1 MNYKVKLK
9 DITTFIFDIDG
20 VLTDGKVAIFK
31 DGEWVRSMSIKDG
44 YALQHAA
51 SQGYRLAVI
60 SGGTNESIANRL
72 RSLGVQDVFLS
83 VRNKLE
89 VFETL
94 CTDYDLKPEE
104 IAYMGDDLPDYE
116 VLRAVGLSTCPKDA
130 AMEIREMVNYVSPLA
145 GGQGCARDL
154 IEQVLRLQGKWF
166 EAPNEHL

>member
-1 MNYKVKLK
+1 VNYKVKLK

-72 RSLGVQDVFLS
+72 RSLGVQDVFLG
-83 VRNKLE
+83 VRNKLD

-94 CTDYDLKPEE
+94 CIDYDLKAEE
-104 IAYMGDDLPDYE
+104 IAYMGDDLPDYD
-116 VLRAVGLSTCPKDA
+116 VLRAVGLGACPSDA
-130 AMEIREMVNYVSPLA
+130 AMEIREIAAYVSPLG

-154 IEQVLRLQGKWF
+154 IEQVLKLQGKWF
-166 EAPNEHL
+166 DAPDQQP